1 MKKIKEGQN
10 ISAPVKNKSFFKTL
24 LFSLLGLSVIITFL
38 LTLFLT
44 ANYFRTSLSITT
56 AFNRNLLSQTNYTIT
71 QMDDNAQRLTQALFG
86 DKDIISFLN
95 MKEHDSMIPILA
107 SRTLDKQLMTLP
119 FVDSIYLYN
128 ASLDL
133 FFSSKSSCTAGI
145 LRMNRSPLLSLIRI
159 LQILIP
165 ESPSP
170 ARSAAS
176 LMWLKRSPT

>member
-107 SRTLDKQLMTLP
+107 SRTLDKHL
-119 FVDSIYLYN
+119 
-128 ASLDL
+128 
-133 FFSSKSSCTAGI
+133 
-145 LRMNRSPLLSLIRI
+145 
-159 LQILIP
+159 
-165 ESPSP
+165 
-170 ARSAAS
+170 
-176 LMWLKRSPT
+176 